1 MRGIL
6 LSRRAERDLRRIGRG
21 AALDRLRAALTAL
34 AEASPSLD
42 IKPLAGAEPWHR
54 LRVGDYRVIL
64 RPIDLAEANDADSGW
79 LVARVVHRR
88 DLEPAVGTVT

>member
-1 MRGIL
+1 MRGII

-21 AALDRLRAALTAL
+21 AVLDRLRAALTAL
-34 AEASPSLD
+34 AEESLSLD
-42 IKPLAGAEPWHR
+42 IKPLTGAEPWLR

-64 RPIDLAEANDADSGW
+64 RAIDRTEASDADSGW

-88 DLEPAVGTVT
+88 DLERAT